1 MTDTERIAVLESKV
15 AELESDISEA
25 YADLDSR
32 IEQITKARAENIA
45 VFGIAAA
52 IIIGVIQILIS
63 LVK

>member
-15 AELESDISEA
+15 VELESDISEA